1 MVSHTDGT
9 GVGCQAESDALGVL
23 NSAGLVMSDNKYYV
37 KYETIGSGCSSGF
50 GRTLIVTYAM
60 P

>member
-23 NSAGLVMSDNKYYV
+23 NSAGPVMSDNKYYV
-37 KYETIGSGCSSGF
+37 KYETIAQAAAWAS
-50 GRTLIVTYAM
+50 VEH
-60 P
+60 